1 MAKQGRIIGSLALAT
16 LCATAQA
23 AAQGTTPVP
32 LSKVVVSGR
41 AAERIATKTQI
52 NAATARAIVDEC
64 VALAKKVGASYS
76 IFLLAP
82 SGEILESY
90 IMDGQQPIN
99 SETALMKAKTAL
111 YTRAPTR
118 EVMARFA
125 GDPLG
130 NMYRLDLGQER
141 GLWYF
146 ANAGGLPIIVEG
158 QLIGAIGVG
167 GMPPNGPLPSD
178 EECAHQALTKVL
190 GPQPP
195 LPPRPTAAA
204 PAGGTQGGAR

>member
-1 MAKQGRIIGSLALAT
+1 MTTTAHITAGLLMAVA
-16 LCATAQA
+16 CAAPTVS
-23 AAQGTTPVP
+23 AQGTTPVP

-52 NAATARAIVDEC
+52 NADTARAIVDEC
-64 VALAKKVGASYS
+64 VALAKRVGASYS

-99 SETALMKAKTAL
+99 SETALMKAQTAL
-111 YTRAPTR
+111 YNRAPTR
-118 EVMARFA
+118 DVMARFDNDA
-125 GDPLG
+125 LA
-130 NMYRLDLGQER
+130 NMYRLDLGQDR

-158 QLIGAIGVG
+158 QLIGAIGIG

-178 EECAHQALTKVL
+178 EECAHQALTRVL

-195 LPPRPTAAA
+195 LPARPAA
-204 PAGGTQGGAR
+204 GRQGGPGQ

>member
-1 MAKQGRIIGSLALAT
+1 MRKTITILAGLLIAF
-16 LCATAQA
+16 AGA
-23 AAQGTTPVP
+23 AATVSAQGATPVP

-52 NAATARAIVDEC
+52 NADTARAIVDEC
-64 VALAKKVGASYS
+64 VALAKRVGASYS

-99 SETALMKAKTAL
+99 SETALMKAQTAL
-111 YTRAPTR
+111 YNRAPTR

-125 GDPLG
+125 DDALG
-130 NMYRLDLGQER
+130 NMYRLHLGQER

-167 GMPPNGPLPSD
+167 GMPANGPLPSD
-178 EECAHQALTKVL
+178 EECAHQAMTKVL

-195 LPPRPTAAA
+195 LPPRPAA
-204 PAGGTQGGAR
+204 GRQGGPGQ

>member
-1 MAKQGRIIGSLALAT
+1 
-16 LCATAQA
+16 
-23 AAQGTTPVP
+23 
-32 LSKVVVSGR
+32 
-41 AAERIATKTQI
+41 
-52 NAATARAIVDEC
+52 VDEC
-64 VALAKKVGASYS
+64 VALAKRVGASYS

-99 SETALMKAKTAL
+99 SETALMKAQTAL
-111 YTRAPTR
+111 YNRAPTR
-118 EVMARFA
+118 EVMARFDNDA
-125 GDPLG
+125 LA
-130 NMYRLDLGQER
+130 NMYRLDLGQDR
-141 GLWYF
+141 GLGYF

-158 QLIGAIGVG
+158 QLIGAIGIG

-195 LPPRPTAAA
+195 LPPRPAA
-204 PAGGTQGGAR
+204 GRQGGPGQ